1 MDILKYSSKLTMG
14 LISICLLTLTLITHT
29 QNLEAQEIPQYNR
42 WSVDVGVSNFMGKKS
57 DAWSPFTGQLDVE
70 SGSFTPGF
78 HSNLRYFFSPAFSLQ
93 LGLDYLKLSDDGED
107 PMGRTFENSITN
119 LTMRANVQLRPLFQ
133 LGHEK
138 WSQNLHF
145 GFGRAYGSISD
156 VPGSADAD
164 VEAGNYFFGFGLKR
178 KLSDRVDLYSEY
190 SYHVFT
196 KSGMDGFE
204 FDSDRLGKLTFGVS
218 FKLGNTSA
226 KPHAEWYPSNTAL
239 YATNERLDRTNA
251 MILEY
256 ERKLAE
262 QERKINSLQSDVQTV
277 NENDCCGNVQML
289 KSQVQKLSSEVD
301 SLKSQI
307 TEPRRPMV
315 TSGFYDTPPPGYYV
329 QVFADY
335 TLQRA
340 EYAMQLTKDHF
351 ANNNTG
357 NHNFIISKTPTGT
370 WFIVLVGPYDGYSLT
385 SDILSTA
392 KTLFDDSYV
401 EMFPKNR

>member
-1 MDILKYSSKLTMG
+1 MEILRYRTKLTVG
-14 LISICLLTLTLITHT
+14 LFSMLVMTFIMLTPT
-29 QNLEAQEIPQYNR
+29 QQIEAQETPEYNR
-42 WSVDVGVSNFMGKKS
+42 WSVDVGLSSLMGKKS

-70 SGSFTPGF
+70 SGYFTPGI
-78 HSNLRYFFSPAFSLQ
+78 HANLRYFFSPAFSLQ
-93 LGLDYLKLSDDGED
+93 LGLDYLNLSDDGED
-107 PMGRTFENSITN
+107 PMGRTFDNSITN

-133 LGHEK
+133 LGQDN

-145 GFGRAYGSISD
+145 GFGRAYGSLSNTAA
-156 VPGSADAD
+156 ADAD

-178 KLSDRVDLYSEY
+178 KLSDRVDIYSEY

-196 KSGMDGFE
+196 QSVMDGFE

-218 FKLGNTSA
+218 FKLGSTTA
-226 KPHAEWYPSNTAL
+226 RPHAEWYPSNTAL

-262 QERKINSLQSDVQTV
+262 QESKINSLQSDVQEV
-277 NENDCCGNVQML
+277 KEENCCGEVQML
-289 KSQVQKLSSEVD
+289 KSQVQTLSDEVD
-301 SLKSQI
+301 SLKSQM
-307 TEPRRPMV
+307 TSTRRPAV
-315 TSGFYDTPPPGYYV
+315 TSGIVDTPPPGYYV

-340 EYAMQLTKDHF
+340 QYAMQLTKDHF
-351 ANNNTG
+351 EKNNPG

-370 WFIVLVGPYDGYSLT
+370 WYIVLVGPYEGYSLT
-385 SDILSTA
+385 RDILSTA